1 MKIDILTL
9 FPEIFPGPLGSSII
23 GRAVKNGIV
32 EINAIDLRNYAHDKH
47 ASVDDKPYGG
57 GPGMLMRADVLFEAL
72 SDLKKDGT
80 VVVLTS
86 PRGEQ
91 FTQSAAAKMA
101 SIDHLLILCGHYE
114 GVDERVIERF
124 VDWELSLG
132 DFVMTSGNI
141 AAMAMVDAAV
151 RLLPG
156 VLGKDESSADE
167 SFSNGLLEYPQYT
180 RPAEIDGMKVPEI
193 LLSGDHAKIAGW
205 RTGKSLQ
212 ITAQR
217 RPDLYEKYMKSI
229 SQEDKK

>member
-9 FPEIFPGPLGSSII
+9 FPEIFPGPLGASII
-23 GRAVKNGIV
+23 GRAQKNGIV
-32 EINAIDLRNYAHDKH
+32 EINAIDLRNYAHDRH

-91 FTQSAAAKMA
+91 FSQSAAAKMA
-101 SIDHLLILCGHYE
+101 AIDHLLIVCGHYE

-124 VDWELSLG
+124 VDWELSIG
-132 DFVMTSGNI
+132 DFVMTNGNI

-180 RPAEIDGMKVPEI
+180 RPAEIDGMKVPEV

-205 RTGKSLQ
+205 RLEESLK
-212 ITAQR
+212 ITAAR
-217 RPDLYEKYMKSI
+217 RPDLYKKY
-229 SQEDKK
+229 KK

>member
-1 MKIDILTL
+1 
-9 FPEIFPGPLGSSII
+9 
-23 GRAVKNGIV
+23 
-32 EINAIDLRNYAHDKH
+32 
-47 ASVDDKPYGG
+47 
-57 GPGMLMRADVLFEAL
+57 MLMRADVLFEAL
-72 SDLKKDGT
+72 SDLKKEGT

-91 FTQSAAAKMA
+91 FSQKCAEKMA
-101 SIDHLLILCGHYE
+101 AIDHLLILCGHYE

-141 AAMAMVDAAV
+141 AAMAMVDATV

-193 LLSGDHAKIAGW
+193 LLSGDHAKIAAW
-205 RTGKSLQ
+205 RHGESLK
-212 ITAQR
+212 ITAER
-217 RPDLYEKYMKSI
+217 RPDLYKKYKKSI
-229 SQEDKK
+229 FQEDKNEHSLG

>member
-1 MKIDILTL
+1 MRIDILTL

-32 EINAIDLRNYAHDKH
+32 EINAIDLRQYAHDRH

-57 GPGMLMRADVLFEAL
+57 GPGMLMKPDVLFEAL

-91 FTQSAAAKMA
+91 FNQSAAVKMA
-101 SIDHLLILCGHYE
+101 AIDHLLILCGHYE

-141 AAMAMVDAAV
+141 AAMAMIDAAV

-180 RPAEIDGMKVPEI
+180 RPAEIDGMKVPEV
-193 LLSGDHAKIAGW
+193 LLSGDHGKIAEW
-205 RTGKSLQ
+205 RLGESLK
-212 ITAQR
+212 ITAAR
-217 RPDLYEKYMKSI
+217 RPDLYKKY
-229 SQEDKK
+229 KK

>member
-1 MKIDILTL
+1 MRIDILTL

-23 GRAVKNGIV
+23 GRAQKNGIV
-32 EINAIDLRNYAHDKH
+32 EINAIDLRRYAHDKH

-57 GPGMLMRADVLFEAL
+57 GPGMLMKADVLFEAL
-72 SDLKKDGT
+72 TDLKKDGT
-80 VVVLTS
+80 QVVLTT
-86 PRGEQ
+86 PRGEP
-91 FTQSAAAKMA
+91 FTQSAAVKMA
-101 SIDHLLILCGHYE
+101 SFDHLLILCGHYE

-180 RPAEIDGMKVPEI
+180 RPAEIDGMKVPEV
-193 LLSGDHAKIAGW
+193 LLSGDHAKIAEW
-205 RTGKSLQ
+205 RLGESLKL
-212 ITAQR
+212 TAVR
-217 RPDLYEKYMKSI
+217 RPDLYKKY
-229 SQEDKK
+229 KK

>member
-23 GRAVKNGIV
+23 GRAQKNGIV
-32 EINAIDLRNYAHDKH
+32 EINAIDLRNYAHDRH

-91 FTQSAAAKMA
+91 FSQSAAAKMA
-101 SIDHLLILCGHYE
+101 AIDHLLIVCGHYE

-124 VDWELSLG
+124 VDWELSIG
-132 DFVMTSGNI
+132 DFVMTNGNI

-180 RPAEIDGMKVPEI
+180 RPAEIDGMKVPEV

-205 RTGKSLQ
+205 RLEESLK
-212 ITAQR
+212 ITAAR
-217 RPDLYEKYMKSI
+217 RPDLYKKY
-229 SQEDKK
+229 KK

>member
-1 MKIDILTL
+1 MRIDVLTL

-32 EINAIDLRNYAHDKH
+32 EINAIDLRQYAHDRH

-57 GPGMLMRADVLFEAL
+57 GPGMLMKPDVLFEAL
-72 SDLKKDGT
+72 TDLKKDGT

-91 FTQSAAAKMA
+91 FTQSAAVKMA

-141 AAMAMVDAAV
+141 AAMAMIDAAV
-151 RLLPG
+151 RLIPG

-180 RPAEIDGMKVPEI
+180 RPAEIDGMKVPDV
-193 LLSGDHAKIAGW
+193 LLSGDHGKIAEW
-205 RTGKSLQ
+205 RLGESLK
-212 ITAQR
+212 ITAAR
-217 RPDLYEKYMKSI
+217 RPDLYKKY
-229 SQEDKK
+229 KK

>member
-9 FPEIFPGPLGSSII
+9 FPEIYPGPLGSSII
-23 GRAVKNGIV
+23 GRAVKNGVV

-80 VVVLTS
+80 VVVLTT
-86 PRGEQ
+86 PRGEP
-91 FTQSAAAKMA
+91 FTQSAAVKMA

-114 GVDERVIERF
+114 GIDERVIERF

-180 RPAEIDGMKVPEI
+180 RPSEIEGMKVPEI
-193 LLSGDHAKIAGW
+193 LLSGDHAKIAAW
-205 RTGKSLQ
+205 RLEESLKL
-212 ITAQR
+212 TAVR
-217 RPDLYEKYMKSI
+217 RPDLYKKY
-229 SQEDKK
+229 KK

>member
-91 FTQSAAAKMA
+91 FSQTAAAKMA

-180 RPAEIDGMKVPEI
+180 RPAEIEGMKVPEI
-193 LLSGDHAKIAGW
+193 LLSGDHAKIAEW
-205 RTGKSLQ
+205 RLSKSLK
-212 ITAQR
+212 ITAER
-217 RPDLYEKYMKSI
+217 RPDLYKKY
-229 SQEDKK
+229 KK

>member
-72 SDLKKDGT
+72 SDLKKEGT

-91 FTQSAAAKMA
+91 FSQKCAEKMA
-101 SIDHLLILCGHYE
+101 AIDHLLILCGHYE

-180 RPAEIDGMKVPEI
+180 RPAEIEGMKVPEI
-193 LLSGDHAKIAGW
+193 LLSGDHAKIAEW
-205 RTGKSLQ
+205 RLSKSLQ
-212 ITAQR
+212 ITAER
-217 RPDLYEKYMKSI
+217 RPDLYKKY
-229 SQEDKK
+229 KK